1 MSVQNNERL
10 LHDYVDTL
18 ISGGDFAAYFSDD
31 VLWTTME
38 TGEEVRGREAVRQFI
53 IAMHVEAFKAA
64 PELRNTVVGEQG
76 AVIEAVFVGTHIG
89 EIGGIPA
96 TGAEVRLPYTVCYDF
111 ADDKITALRAYL
123 PMAVMME
130 QLKAA
135 ARG

>member
-10 LHDYVDTL
+10 LHDYVDAL
-18 ISGGDFAAYFSDD
+18 ISGRDFAAYFSDD

-38 TGEEVRGREAVRQFI
+38 TGEEVRGRDTVRQFVT
-53 IAMHVEAFKAA
+53 AMHVEAFKAA

-76 AVIEAVFVGTHIG
+76 GVIEAVFVGTHIG

-123 PMAVMME
+123 PMAVMMD

>member
-1 MSVQNNERL
+1 
-10 LHDYVDTL
+10 
-18 ISGGDFAAYFSDD
+18 
-31 VLWTTME
+31 
-38 TGEEVRGREAVRQFI
+38 
-53 IAMHVEAFKAA
+53 MHVEAFKAA

-76 AVIEAVFVGTHIG
+76 GVIEAVFVGTHIG

-123 PMAVMME
+123 PMAVMMD